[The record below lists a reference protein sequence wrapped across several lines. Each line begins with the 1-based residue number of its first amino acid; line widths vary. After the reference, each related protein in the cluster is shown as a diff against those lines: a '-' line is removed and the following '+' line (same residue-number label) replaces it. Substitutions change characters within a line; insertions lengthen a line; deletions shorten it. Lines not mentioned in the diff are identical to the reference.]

1 MIKEVRKLI
10 AYFYSTVKRN
20 FLLQEWM
27 ERLQAIFM
35 GIVAGIAL
43 NVDQPLL
50 TVLVLLAALVDPKWF
65 KE

>member
-10 AYFYSTVKRN
+10 AYFYATVKRN
-20 FLLQEWM
+20 FLLQDWM

-35 GIVAGIAL
+35 GLVAGITL
-43 NVDQPLL
+43 NIGEPVL
-50 TVLVLLAALVDPKWF
+50 TGLVLLAALVDPKWF